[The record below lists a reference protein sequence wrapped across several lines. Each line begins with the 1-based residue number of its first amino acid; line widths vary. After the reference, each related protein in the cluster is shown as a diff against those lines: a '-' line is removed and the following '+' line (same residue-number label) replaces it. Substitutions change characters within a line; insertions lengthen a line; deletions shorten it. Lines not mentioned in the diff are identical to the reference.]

1 MSFSSDG
8 YYNGKDVGMAGR
20 VSSALFLITS
30 SFRAHEKYRDKVMSH
45 SGVGVGVGGG
55 GIKQR
60 AEESPIVALKVP
72 DSCCRRENKKIQ

>member
-8 YYNGKDVGMAGR
+8 YYNGKDVGLAGR

-45 SGVGVGVGGG
+45 SGVGGGGVGDKTTGRRISDCG
-55 GIKQR
+55 S
-60 AEESPIVALKVP
+60 ESA
-72 DSCCRRENKKIQ
+72 